1 MLKYTIIYVLST
13 AAAAAADSLV
23 ALDDKKLLPLSL
35 IVGLQVGSTL
45 GIADC

>member
-13 AAAAAADSLV
+13 AAADSLV